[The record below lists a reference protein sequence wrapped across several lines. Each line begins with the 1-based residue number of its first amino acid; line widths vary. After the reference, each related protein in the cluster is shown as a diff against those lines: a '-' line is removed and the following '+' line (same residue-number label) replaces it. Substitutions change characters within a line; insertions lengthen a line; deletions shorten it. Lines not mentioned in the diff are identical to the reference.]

1 MDDFAIFAPRIA
13 SKTLPDAV
21 SAALRAGAFE
31 PAGMI
36 QCPVGKIPRWRD
48 EAKRGNLYIS
58 FETGAVYGCTS
69 QTMQDLGH
77 IFEILG
83 YDTLLSLRGRFGKST
98 VTIRPGEPER
108 LAGILL
114 EALGQSHD
122 PRSLKGG
129 VNLSITTRETLRI
142 VILALGNAHRAELG
156 LDAIWR
162 DIRQLG
168 VRRPDDA
175 MHHEAVLIE
184 TYQTAHRT
192 MTEAAKALEAHF
204 SPLVDAA
211 IRDGD
216 AVRAYHLAERCP
228 TPWGKAAFL
237 DRARAAGLQQPGY
250 D

>member
-1 MDDFAIFAPRIA
+1 MDSFAVFAPRIA
-13 SKTLPDAV
+13 SKTLPEDLA
-21 SAALRAGAFE
+21 AALRAGSFE

-36 QCPVGKIPRWRD
+36 TCPAGKIPRWRE
-48 EAKRGNLYIS
+48 EAKRGHLYIS

-77 IFEILG
+77 VFEILG

-98 VTIRPGEPER
+98 ITIRPGQPER

-114 EALGQSHD
+114 EALGRQYD
-122 PRSLKGG
+122 PQALLASLH
-129 VNLSITTRETLRI
+129 LSVTTREALRI
-142 VILALGNAHRAELG
+142 VILALGNAHRTTLG

-162 DIRQLG
+162 DMRQLG
-168 VRRPDDA
+168 TQKPDDA
-175 MHHEAVLIE
+175 MNREAVLIE
-184 TYQTAHRT
+184 TYRAAHRT

-211 IRDGD
+211 IKDGD

-228 TPWGKAAFL
+228 TPWGQAAFL